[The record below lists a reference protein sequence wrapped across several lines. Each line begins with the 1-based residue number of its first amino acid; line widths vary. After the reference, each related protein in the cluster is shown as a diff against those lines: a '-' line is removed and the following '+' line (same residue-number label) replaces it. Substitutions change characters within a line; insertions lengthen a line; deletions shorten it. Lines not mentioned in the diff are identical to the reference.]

1 MGFPLGSGKTA
12 GLQPIRMS
20 PSSTLRSLLPP
31 GFGLVVGVLGTVLF
45 LNSRPAPEGSA
56 EARVQTLEVELERA
70 RTRIA
75 ALEETR
81 PRTSKNPIQTVFD
94 RGREIAQRLRDG
106 RPVSSEE
113 LYRAAQPVLR
123 DFAPLFERMINQKSR
138 RHIDTEVGELTRT
151 YHLDARQQGELATWF
166 RRKSEAETRRWI
178 EALSSE
184 NSSFFETMKLLNLHR
199 MDDGL
204 DPVME
209 KMLSGDQLETFKADR
224 LQLRADRVQN
234 YADMRVQRIHQIVD
248 LDAQQTDQLFGIMA
262 QASPDY
268 DPSIRLEGF
277 QGEIR
282 PSGVTPREAMLS
294 VLRPDQRERYEFERE
309 RLRST
314 RMAELAELGLTIPE
328 NWDELDADP

>member
-1 MGFPLGSGKTA
+1 MNLLSA
-12 GLQPIRMS
+12 
-20 PSSTLRSLLPP
+20 LRQLLPLSV
-31 GFGLVVGVLGTVLF
+31 GLAVGAIGAVLF
-45 LNSRPAPEGSA
+45 LNSRPATEGSA

-81 PRTSKNPIQTVFD
+81 PRTSKNPLQTVFD

-106 RPVSSEE
+106 RPVSSDE

-123 DFAPLFERMINQKSR
+123 DFAPLFERMMNQKHR
-138 RHIDTEVGELTRT
+138 RHIDTEVGELART
-151 YHLDARQQGELATWF
+151 YDLDARQQGDLATWF
-166 RRKSEAETRRWI
+166 RRKAEAETRRWI

-184 NSSFFETMKLLNLHR
+184 NSSYAETMKLLGNQRL
-199 MDDGL
+199 DDGL

-209 KMLSGDQLETFKADR
+209 KMLGGEKLEAFRADR
-224 LQLRADRVQN
+224 LKQRAERVQS
-234 YADMRVQRIHQIVD
+234 YADMRVQRIHQIVE

-282 PSGVTPREAMLS
+282 PSNVTPREAMLS

-328 NWDELDADP
+328 NWDEFDADP

>member
-1 MGFPLGSGKTA
+1 MK
-12 GLQPIRMS
+12 Q
-20 PSSTLRSLLPP
+20 SSTVRSLLPSAV
-31 GFGLVVGVLGTVLF
+31 GLVVGVIGTVLF
-45 LNSRPAPEGSA
+45 LHSRPAPEGSA
-56 EARVQTLEVELERA
+56 EAKVQALEEDLQRA

-94 RGREIAQRLRDG
+94 RGREIAQRLREG

-123 DFAPLFERMINQKSR
+123 DFAPLFERMMNQQNR
-138 RHIDTEVGELTRT
+138 RLIDTEVGELTRT
-151 YHLDARQQGELATWF
+151 YDLDARQQGELATWF
-166 RRKSEAETRRWI
+166 RRKSEAGTRRWI

-184 NSSFFETMKLLNLHR
+184 TSSYAETMKLLLNQR
-199 MDDGL
+199 RDDGL

-209 KMLSGDQLETFKADR
+209 EMLSGDRLEAFKADR
-224 LQLRADRVQN
+224 LQQRADRVQN
-234 YADMRVQRIHQIVD
+234 YADMRVQRIHQIVN

-268 DPSIRLEGF
+268 DPSIRLEGL

-282 PSGVTPREAMLS
+282 PSGITPKEAMLS
-294 VLRPDQRERYEFERE
+294 VLRPEQRERYEFERE
-309 RLRST
+309 RLRSN